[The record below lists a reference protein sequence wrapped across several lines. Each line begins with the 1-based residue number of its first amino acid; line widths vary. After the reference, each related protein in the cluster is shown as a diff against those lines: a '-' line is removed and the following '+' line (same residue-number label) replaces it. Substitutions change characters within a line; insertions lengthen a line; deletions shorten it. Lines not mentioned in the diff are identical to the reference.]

1 MQIRLKL
8 TSMGYTAIFVAT
20 KSRLRRSC
28 GFSSS
33 ILKCPRRFFGICA
46 GGRCHLR
53 QLVVRRRLLSHCDN
67 DPRFAKEVEEKR
79 EGQGIVNKQV
89 RSLPN
94 QLSTR
99 RSPTLVRPSS
109 PRVRHT
115 LPLSANEHSY

>member
-8 TSMGYTAIFVAT
+8 TSMGYTRDIRCNEIASPPKLRIF
-20 KSRLRRSC
+20 
-28 GFSSS
+28 

-46 GGRCHLR
+46 GDRCHLR

-89 RSLPN
+89 RFLPN